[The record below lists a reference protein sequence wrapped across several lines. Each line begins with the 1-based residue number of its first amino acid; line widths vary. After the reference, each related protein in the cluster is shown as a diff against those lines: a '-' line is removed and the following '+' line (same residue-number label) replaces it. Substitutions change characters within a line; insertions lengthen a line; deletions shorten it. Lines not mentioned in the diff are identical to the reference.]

1 MIYSPIEINTM
12 NTTEENGNRQKQ
24 NGALKQRFASLT
36 DDDQLFKEGKEQE
49 ELGKRQI
56 RLGKT
61 EEELTKIIAGL

>member
-1 MIYSPIEINTM
+1 M
-12 NTTEENGNRQKQ
+12 NATEENGNRQKQ

-36 DDDQLFKEGKEQE
+36 DDDQLFKEGEEQE

-61 EEELTKIIAGL
+61 EEELQKIIAGL

>member
-1 MIYSPIEINTM
+1 M
-12 NTTEENGNRQKQ
+12 NATEVNGNRQKQ

-36 DDDQLFKEGKEQE
+36 DDDQLFKEGEEQE

-61 EEELTKIIAGL
+61 EEELKEIIAGL